1 MRIATILFASFLP
14 MVGGCASIIDGTS
27 QTISVTSNP
36 DEANCRFTRETSV
49 IASFITPSGVVVE
62 KTKHDIT
69 LSCEKEGY
77 QEASSILPSDIE
89 DATWGNIILGGFIG
103 WGIDSAS
110 GADNKYPDHVSITLL
125 PQEGGTIL
133 QSNIADKF
141 RQLDNLVLEGLISE
155 KEASARKQTILDDEI
170 GG

>member
-1 MRIATILFASFLP
+1 MRITIILLMSFVP
-14 MVGGCASIIDGTS
+14 IAGGCASIIDGTS

-36 DEANCRFTRETSV
+36 DEADCRFSRESAV
-49 IASFITPSGVVVE
+49 IASFTTPSGVVVE

-77 QEASSILPSDIE
+77 QEASSVLPSDIE

-110 GADNKYPDHVSITLL
+110 GADNKYPDHVTITLL
-125 PQEGGTIL
+125 PQEGGTHIK
-133 QSNIADKF
+133 SDIVDKF
-141 RQLDNLVLEGLISE
+141 RKLDTLVSEGLITN
-155 KEASARKQTILDDEI
+155 KEAEARKQAILDDEI